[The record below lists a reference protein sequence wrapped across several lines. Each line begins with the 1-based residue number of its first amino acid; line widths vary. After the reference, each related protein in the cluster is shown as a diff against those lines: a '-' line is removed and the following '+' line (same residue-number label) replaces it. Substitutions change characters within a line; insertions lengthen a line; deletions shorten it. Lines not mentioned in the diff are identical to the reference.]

1 MVVRVL
7 IYASYKFQVFKESI
21 DLDKQYPQLVEPTK
35 LILKKCGQLPL
46 AIVAIGGFLADQPK
60 TSLEWRRFYE
70 HISAEMEMNP
80 ELATIRTVL
89 MKSYDGLPY
98 HLKSC
103 FLYTSIF
110 SEDRKLERRRL
121 VLRWTAEGYSREVR
135 DKSAGEISDSYFV
148 ELISRSMLLPSQ
160 K

>member
-1 MVVRVL
+1 MH
-7 IYASYKFQVFKESI
+7 VFKKII
-21 DLDKQYPQLVEPTK
+21 DLDKQYPQLVEPTE

-46 AIVAIGGFLADQPK
+46 AIVTIGGFLADQPK
-60 TSLEWRRFYE
+60 TSLEWRRFYD

-80 ELATIRTVL
+80 ELTTIRTVL

-135 DKSAGEISDSYFV
+135 DKSAEEVSDTAISKI
-148 ELISRSMLLPSQ
+148 ISRY
-160 K
+160 KRN